1 MVVTY
6 NDWYEMLS
14 YALHKYQTIVKTS
27 TGSTPYF
34 LVYGMKMIIPL
45 KMRIFSLKVLTKLE
59 LEQSE

>member
-34 LVYGMKMIIPL
+34 LVYGMKMIISL
-45 KMRIFSLKVLTKLE
+45 KVRIFSLRVLIKLE